1 MSVTR
6 RKFLTL
12 SAACALLP
20 GSVQANAGRAE
31 TWEGRAFGGDVS
43 LRIQG
48 PREQAAQAL
57 ADARGVIRHVEGL
70 FSLYD
75 PASDLSR
82 LNRTGVLN
90 APAPRFLQLMRAA
103 EHAYALTGG
112 LFDPTVG
119 ALWAAMAA
127 GQNPQPAISAIGW
140 DRVKFG
146 ADQIRLAPAQALT
159 FNGIA
164 QGFATD
170 IVTETLTARGLTD
183 VLVNIGE
190 YRGVGGP
197 WRLGIADPAHGRL
210 GTRTLRTGAIAT
222 SSPGATPLGAHGHII
237 HANARPQWSTVSVE
251 ARSAALADSLSTG
264 LVLANRAL
272 IDEVGQR
279 ADVTRITLVDWNG
292 DLTTL

>member
-6 RKFLTL
+6 RRFLTI
-12 SAACALLP
+12 SAACALVP
-20 GSVQANAGRAE
+20 GHAQAETWRAE

-43 LRIQG
+43 LRIHG
-48 PREQAAQAL
+48 PRAQAAQAL
-57 ADARGVIRHVEGL
+57 ADARGVIRQVEGL

-103 EHAYALTGG
+103 DHAYTLTGG

-119 ALWAAMAA
+119 ALWAALAA
-127 GQNPQPAISAIGW
+127 GQNPKAASAAIGW
-140 DRVKFG
+140 DRVSFNT
-146 ADQIRLAPAQALT
+146 DQIRLAPAQALT

-170 IVTETLTARGLTD
+170 IVTEVLIAHGLTD

-190 YRGVGGP
+190 YRSVGGP
-197 WRLGIADPAHGRL
+197 WRLGLADPTHGRL
-210 GTRTLRTGAIAT
+210 GTRTLHTGAIAT
-222 SSPGATPLGAHGHII
+222 SSPGATPLGASGHII
-237 HANARPQWSTVSVE
+237 HASARPQWSTVSVE

-272 IDEVGQR
+272 IEQIRQR
-279 ADVTRITLVDWNG
+279 PDVSRITLVDWNG

>member
-82 LNRTGVLN
+82 LNRTGVLD

-103 EHAYALTGG
+103 DHAYALTGG

-119 ALWAAMAA
+119 ALWAAIDCAQAWYA
-127 GQNPQPAISAIGW
+127 GN
-140 DRVKFG
+140 
-146 ADQIRLAPAQALT
+146 ADGRCHCVTVQLQVEMLAPLTPGETYALVAWQGT
-159 FNGIA
+159 YEREWDGRKRGAGGAVFASDGICVA
-164 QGFATD
+164 K
-170 IVTETLTARGLTD
+170 
-183 VLVNIGE
+183 
-190 YRGVGGP
+190 
-197 WRLGIADPAHGRL
+197 
-210 GTRTLRTGAIAT
+210 
-222 SSPGATPLGAHGHII
+222 SSSFWI
-237 HANARPQWSTVSVE
+237 SV
-251 ARSAALADSLSTG
+251 
-264 LVLANRAL
+264 
-272 IDEVGQR
+272 
-279 ADVTRITLVDWNG
+279 
-292 DLTTL
+292 